1 MTRWFR
7 PRVRLGNALDGLPPG
22 EEALHP
28 NACAVIALTRVSGC
42 TPWTVLQW
50 VKRARWHSDYEL
62 LLQCL
67 ADCGAE
73 PAAAL
78 DAIEEMLTGRLP
90 PFAKDALALFQNVA
104 GRPFGEPYRPGEGA
118 AVSWLDSLPHLLT
131 RVDDPP
137 ARVADCLGF
146 APCLVGFDQHV
157 AALGEDGVLWDG
169 PKDRR
174 RDPVRHCC
182 DPVLPLDPSAV
193 PGLPPAGLPAATA
206 TPQLAATLR
215 HPPRPARD
223 LLRA

>member
-7 PRVRLGNALDGLPPG
+7 PRPRVRLRDALDGLPPG

-28 NACAVIALTRVSGC
+28 NACTVIALTRVSGC
-42 TPWTVLQW
+42 APWTVLQW
-50 VKRARWHSDYEL
+50 VKRARWLSDYEL

-90 PFAKDALALFQNVA
+90 PFEKDALALFQNVA
-104 GRPFGEPYRPGEGA
+104 ERPFGEPYRLGEGA

-157 AALGEDGVLWDG
+157 AALDEDGVLWDG

-174 RDPVRHCC
+174 RDPVTALWMW
-182 DPVLPLDPSAV
+182 DPTSV
-193 PGLPPAGLPAATA
+193 
-206 TPQLAATLR
+206 
-215 HPPRPARD
+215 
-223 LLRA
+223 